1 MNNCLKYLD
10 LGDMH
15 DTSKLKKLA
24 LGVEKAD
31 SIIKQ
36 MSLRI
41 YSRRSPSLHL
51 KSRKLWTRKWK
62 LSHVGWKEMILS
74 EVIFLFLLILKF
86 SSRDS
91 LTKSV
96 QLSPKPAT
104 LSQSQPTNNS
114 IIKRHPVVTNRRVVT
129 QPQPKLP
136 QAAAPVQQQQ
146 GQKSMVTG
154 QAAQAQPLRVGAS
167 GGARPGQ
174 TTTRTVIIG
183 AQLQNMVAL
192 GQKIVM
198 RGPGCMEGWSLVN
211 PMWEIWVNLGLWPT
225 GCTRYEDSDE
235 RPRVYGGMK
244 PSQLNVRDL
253 GKPGTV
259 TNQIWAD
266 FKQIFWPS
274 QIEKQRALSAFQE
287 GNLNEAAGG
296 VSLPT
301 NPILASDLD
310 LSPPL
315 TIKSPSRARIMLHVS
330 EV

>member
-1 MNNCLKYLD
+1 MKIEPCRLKRN
-10 LGDMH
+10 
-15 DTSKLKKLA
+15 DT
-24 LGVEKAD
+24 
-31 SIIKQ
+31 I
-36 MSLRI
+36 
-41 YSRRSPSLHL
+41 
-51 KSRKLWTRKWK
+51 
-62 LSHVGWKEMILS
+62 
-74 EVIFLFLLILKF
+74 LLILTF

-154 QAAQAQPLRVGAS
+154 QAAQAQPLRVVAS

-183 AQLQNMVAL
+183 AQLQNIVAL

-235 RPRVYGGMK
+235 RPGCTEGWSLVNSMWEIWVNLGLWPTRYELTLNRFFGVVRLRNRE
-244 PSQLNVRDL
+244 PCQLSR
-253 GKPGTV
+253 KV
-259 TNQIWAD
+259 TLL
-266 FKQIFWPS
+266 KQLEEF
-274 QIEKQRALSAFQE
+274 
-287 GNLNEAAGG
+287 
-296 VSLPT
+296 
-301 NPILASDLD
+301 
-310 LSPPL
+310 LSPP
-315 TIKSPSRARIMLHVS
+315 TPF
-330 EV
+330 